1 MLGAVAGDIIGSPYE
16 WSNTGDRYF
25 ELGRGTRGWYRG
37 REVTYHPRFTD
48 DTVMTLAVARWLMSD
63 KDMNASRLISIMQS
77 MGQEYIDRGFAPM
90 FRKWIESDQPHP
102 YSSLDNGAATRVS
115 PVALTAH
122 SLPEAITVARMAA
135 EVSHAHPEEIK
146 GAEAMA
152 QAVWMAQH
160 GRSRGDIRFAISH
173 DYGYDL
179 SMPEDEMM
187 SLLAGCIKEPE
198 KTRDSSISVKQEG
211 LIIPARTLCRQP
223 SGPFWQATA
232 SRMPSG
238 EPSHLAVILTP

>member
-25 ELGRGTRGWYRG
+25 EFGRGTRGWYRG

-102 YSSLDNGAATRVS
+102 YSSLIMERRRESARS
-115 PVALTAH
+115 P
-122 SLPEAITVARMAA
+122 
-135 EVSHAHPEEIK
+135 
-146 GAEAMA
+146 
-152 QAVWMAQH
+152 
-160 GRSRGDIRFAISH
+160 
-173 DYGYDL
+173 
-179 SMPEDEMM
+179 
-187 SLLAGCIKEPE
+187 
-198 KTRDSSISVKQEG
+198 
-211 LIIPARTLCRQP
+211 
-223 SGPFWQATA
+223 
-232 SRMPSG
+232 
-238 EPSHLAVILTP
+238 